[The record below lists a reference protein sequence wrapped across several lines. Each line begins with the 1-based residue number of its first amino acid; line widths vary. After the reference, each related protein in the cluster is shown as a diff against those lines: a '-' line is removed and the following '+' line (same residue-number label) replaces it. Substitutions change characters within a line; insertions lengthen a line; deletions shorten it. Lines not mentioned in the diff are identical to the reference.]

1 MVCSEVAARIEELR
15 LKGEYTHDDMAEVLS
30 CHRTTYTRKVNG
42 KSQFTLEELT
52 ILADFFNVDLSYI
65 QTGCKVENVDAHK
78 HLGLSDQEI
87 EVLKRTKSMG
97 GIFSNPNSTGKL
109 FNDLLNSRYYASIH
123 HWYSLC
129 VQRRERVRNIDSITP
144 EDRERYFAKC
154 YAYNQDADAT
164 SRGLI
169 MRGNRDEYIKKELRE
184 EYDFALFKL
193 TDVIMEAVRD
203 GVYSD

>member
-1 MVCSEVAARIEELR
+1 MCDEIVTRLEELR
-15 LKGEYTHDDMAEVLS
+15 VENGYYHKDMAAVLHCS
-30 CHRTTYTRKVNG
+30 RATYTRKVNG
-42 KSQFTLEELT
+42 VSRFTLEELT

-78 HLGLSDQEI
+78 HLGVSDQEI
-87 EVLKRTKSMG
+87 EVLKRTKAMG

-144 EDRERYFAKC
+144 EDRERYFARLLT
-154 YAYNQDADAT
+154 YEPDIEAT
-164 SRGLI
+164 AKGSI
-169 MRGNRDEYIKKELRE
+169 MRGNRDEYIKKELRD